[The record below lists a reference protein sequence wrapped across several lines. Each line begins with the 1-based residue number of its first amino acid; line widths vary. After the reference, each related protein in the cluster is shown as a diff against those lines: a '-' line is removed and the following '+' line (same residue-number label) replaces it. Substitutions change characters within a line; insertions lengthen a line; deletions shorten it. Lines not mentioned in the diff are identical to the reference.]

1 MLNYRSMVTH
11 VKASIFN
18 IRHHANLTTLCS
30 SNLITALLASTEP
43 KGFKSAAKNPTWI
56 AVTVKKYELYRIIKL
71 GFWSLVLPTPILW
84 ALNGCSKPN
93 IILMALLTD
102 SKHVFSQ
109 RVMRRYLV
117 LTTLIP
123 LVLLSKLLL
132 FLSFFLLLSPASG
145 QFINL
150 K

>member
-1 MLNYRSMVTH
+1 MVTH

-84 ALNGCSKPN
+84 ALNGCSEPN
-93 IILMALLTD
+93 IILIALLTD

-109 RVMRRYLV
+109 RVMRSFQCSSASA
-117 LTTLIP
+117 TLIVYSDADWADCP
-123 LVLLSKLLL
+123 DTHRST
-132 FLSFFLLLSPASG
+132 SG
-145 QFINL
+145 
-150 K
+150 